1 MPPQNNRVLRVYIN
15 TSVANVYLFG
25 RDVEVERYNPTEHLF
40 RLLDSRVV
48 DGVISLYTIQEIY
61 SYCQNNFPLD
71 ALRDVTRLS
80 IIKILQ
86 IDLEIASML
95 TRLEKL
101 VHQRKYQMTDSSD
114 VPHAIIAELRNCD
127 SIITYDSAVHEVT
140 AERSEHFDKIKD
152 VITVMTP
159 EEFLQRYNFV

>member
-1 MPPQNNRVLRVYIN
+1 MPPQNNRVHRVYID

-25 RDVEVERYNPTEHLF
+25 RDVEVDRYSPTEHLF

-48 DGVISLYTIQEIY
+48 DGVISLYAIQEIY
-61 SYCQNNFPLD
+61 TYCQDNFPVD
-71 ALRDVTRLS
+71 ALRDVARLS

-86 IDLEIASML
+86 IDLEIAPML

-101 VHQRKYQMTDSSD
+101 IHQRKYQMTDSSD

-127 SIITYDSAVHEVT
+127 AIITYDS
-140 AERSEHFDKIKD
+140 HFDEIKN

-159 EEFLQRYNFV
+159 EEFLQHYNFV